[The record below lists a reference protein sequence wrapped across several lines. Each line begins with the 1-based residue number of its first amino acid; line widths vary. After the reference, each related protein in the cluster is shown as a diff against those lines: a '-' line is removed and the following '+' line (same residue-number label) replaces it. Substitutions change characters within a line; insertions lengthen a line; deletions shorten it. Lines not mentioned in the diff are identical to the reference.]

1 MLVLVI
7 CQLWINL
14 FSRPDRFR
22 MVRRRVSTQRLSG
35 DQDSATIPARIKPP
49 GADQVIDTAYAQA
62 QAEGRLCSGKSKFL
76 NFLHWCSYSNLM
88 PPVMLRAVY
97 NLMIKS
103 RPGQRTDI
111 WAAEKRKR
119 IAVVE

>member
-1 MLVLVI
+1 
-7 CQLWINL
+7 
-14 FSRPDRFR
+14 
-22 MVRRRVSTQRLSG
+22 MVRRRVPTQRLSG
-35 DQDSATIPARIKPP
+35 DEDSAPIPARIKPP

-62 QAEGRLCSGKSKFL
+62 QAEGRLYSGKSKFL
-76 NFLHWCSYSNLM
+76 NSLHCCSYSNRM
-88 PPVMLRAVY
+88 PSLMLRATC

-119 IAVVE
+119 IAVV

>member
-1 MLVLVI
+1 
-7 CQLWINL
+7 
-14 FSRPDRFR
+14 
-22 MVRRRVSTQRLSG
+22 MVRQRVPTQRLSG
-35 DQDSATIPARIKPP
+35 DEDSAAILARIKPP

-76 NFLHWCSYSNLM
+76 NFLHYCSYSNRM
-88 PPVMLRAVY
+88 PPLVLRA
-97 NLMIKS
+97 LCKLKIKS